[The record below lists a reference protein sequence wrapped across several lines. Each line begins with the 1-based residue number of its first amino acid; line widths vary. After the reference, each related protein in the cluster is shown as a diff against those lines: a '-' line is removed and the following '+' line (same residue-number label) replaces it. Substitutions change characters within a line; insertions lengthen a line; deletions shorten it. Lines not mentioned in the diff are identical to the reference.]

1 MNWAFQSER
10 CTEKS
15 NSTNLSKLQD
25 LHPPS
30 MKPCTKNKTTIHL
43 HTAGTVVAPTRR
55 SSRSIWGLM
64 ALPLLFLMGGCT
76 PFWKF
81 YDFKGA
87 AIPADIQTFSVDFF
101 SNEAAIVNPQL
112 SMSFTEKL
120 KTKFQGETR
129 LGLTNADGDYKF
141 GGSVVEYSVVPASL
155 NADVGT
161 AQNQFNIRIRVEFTC
176 EKYPEKNFARDF
188 SFFKIFDAS
197 ATFESVEESLS
208 TEIQNQIIQQIFA
221 AVALDW

>member
-1 MNWAFQSER
+1 
-10 CTEKS
+10 
-15 NSTNLSKLQD
+15 
-25 LHPPS
+25 
-30 MKPCTKNKTTIHL
+30 MKPCTNHSAHSIHTRKAL
-43 HTAGTVVAPTRR
+43 TRAAGG
-55 SSRSIWGLM
+55 SRKFLGTCLL
-64 ALPLLFLMGGCT
+64 LPLLLLLGGCT

-120 KTKFQGETR
+120 KTKFQSETR
-129 LGLTNADGDYKF
+129 LALTNADGDYKL
-141 GGSVVEYSVVPASL
+141 GGSIIEYSITPASL

-161 AQNQFNIRIRVEFTC
+161 AQNQFNIKVRVEFVC
-176 EKYPEKNFARDF
+176 EKYPEKSFARDYA
-188 SFFKIFDAS
+188 FFKIFDAS
-197 ATFESVEESLS
+197 STFESVEESLS
-208 TEIQNQIIQQIFA
+208 TEIQNQIVQQIFA

>member
-1 MNWAFQSER
+1 MNQP
-10 CTEKS
+10 
-15 NSTNLSKLQD
+15 NSAPANASLQ
-25 LHPPS
+25 
-30 MKPCTKNKTTIHL
+30 KPVPAKFRVYYVLLLIPL
-43 HTAGTVVAPTRR
+43 
-55 SSRSIWGLM
+55 
-64 ALPLLFLMGGCT
+64 LLFLGGCK

-87 AIPADIQTFSVDFF
+87 AIPSDIQTFSVDFF

-141 GGSVVEYSVVPASL
+141 GGSIIEYSVTPASL

-161 AQNQFNIRIRVEFTC
+161 AQNQFNIRVRVEFVC
-176 EKYPEKNFARDF
+176 EKYPEKSFARDF

-197 ATFESVEESLS
+197 SSFESVEETLS
-208 TEIQNQIIQQIFA
+208 AEIQNQIVQQIFA

>member
-30 MKPCTKNKTTIHL
+30 MKPCTKNKTTIYL
-43 HTAGTVVAPTRR
+43 QTAGTVAAPTRR
-55 SSRSIWGLM
+55 SSRSIWGLL

-161 AQNQFNIRIRVEFTC
+161 AQNQFNIRIRVEFNC

-208 TEIQNQIIQQIFA
+208 TEIQNQIVQQIFA

>member
-1 MNWAFQSER
+1 
-10 CTEKS
+10 
-15 NSTNLSKLQD
+15 
-25 LHPPS
+25 
-30 MKPCTKNKTTIHL
+30 MKPCTIHRTHENSQTEKA
-43 HTAGTVVAPTRR
+43 HTR
-55 SSRSIWGLM
+55 STGGGRKFM
-64 ALPLLFLMGGCT
+64 AIFLFFPLLLLMGGCT

-120 KTKFQGETR
+120 KTKFQSETR
-129 LGLTNADGDYKF
+129 LSLTNADGDYKF
-141 GGSVVEYSVVPASL
+141 GGSIVEYSIMPAAL

-161 AQNQFNIRIRVEFTC
+161 AQNQFNIKVRVEFVC
-176 EKYPEKNFARDF
+176 EKYPEKSFARDF

-208 TEIQNQIIQQIFA
+208 TEIQNQIVQQIFA

>member
-1 MNWAFQSER
+1 M
-10 CTEKS
+10 
-15 NSTNLSKLQD
+15 SKLQD
-25 LHPPS
+25 LHPQP
-30 MKPCTKNKTTIHL
+30 MKARTDSNTANSL
-43 HTAGTVVAPTRR
+43 HTKDVNTLASCRR
-55 SSRSIWGLM
+55 SKPKWLLM
-64 ALPLLFLMGGCT
+64 LLPLLLLLGGCT

-120 KTKFQGETR
+120 KTKFQSETR

-141 GGSVVEYSVVPASL
+141 GGSVVEYSVTPASL

-208 TEIQNQIIQQIFA
+208 TEIQNQIVQQIFA

>member
-1 MNWAFQSER
+1 
-10 CTEKS
+10 
-15 NSTNLSKLQD
+15 
-25 LHPPS
+25 
-30 MKPCTKNKTTIHL
+30 MKPFTIHRT
-43 HTAGTVVAPTRR
+43 HENSQTVKAQTRSTGGGR
-55 SSRSIWGLM
+55 KFM
-64 ALPLLFLMGGCT
+64 ATFQFFPLLLLMGGCT

-112 SMSFTEKL
+112 SMSLTEKL
-120 KTKFQGETR
+120 KTKFQSETR
-129 LGLTNADGDYKF
+129 LSLTNADGDYKF
-141 GGSVVEYSVVPASL
+141 GGSIVEYSITPAAL

-161 AQNQFNIRIRVEFTC
+161 AQNQFNIKVRVEFVC
-176 EKYPEKNFARDF
+176 EKYPEKSFARDF

-208 TEIQNQIIQQIFA
+208 TEIQNQIVQQIFA

>member
-1 MNWAFQSER
+1 MQETSP
-10 CTEKS
+10 K
-15 NSTNLSKLQD
+15 KLR
-25 LHPPS
+25 
-30 MKPCTKNKTTIHL
+30 
-43 HTAGTVVAPTRR
+43 AVY
-55 SSRSIWGLM
+55 GLM
-64 ALPLLFLMGGCT
+64 LLPLLLLLGGCT

-120 KTKFQGETR
+120 KTKFQSETR
-129 LGLTNADGDYKF
+129 LALTNADGNYKF
-141 GGSVVEYSVVPASL
+141 GGSIVEYTITPATL

-161 AQNQFNIRIRVEFTC
+161 AQNQFTIRIRVEFTC

-197 ATFESVEESLS
+197 ASFESVEEGLS
-208 TEIQNQIIQQIFA
+208 TDIQNQIVQQIFA

>member
-1 MNWAFQSER
+1 
-10 CTEKS
+10 
-15 NSTNLSKLQD
+15 
-25 LHPPS
+25 
-30 MKPCTKNKTTIHL
+30 MKPCTIHR
-43 HTAGTVVAPTRR
+43 TYENSQTVKAQTRSTGVNR
-55 SSRSIWGLM
+55 KFM
-64 ALPLLFLMGGCT
+64 AIFLFFPLLLLMGGCT

-120 KTKFQGETR
+120 KTKFQSETR
-129 LGLTNADGDYKF
+129 LSLTNADGDYKF
-141 GGSVVEYSVVPASL
+141 GGSIVEYSITPAAL

-161 AQNQFNIRIRVEFTC
+161 AQNQFNIKVRVEFVC
-176 EKYPEKNFARDF
+176 EKYPEKSFARDF

-208 TEIQNQIIQQIFA
+208 TEIQNQIVQQIFA

>member
-1 MNWAFQSER
+1 
-10 CTEKS
+10 
-15 NSTNLSKLQD
+15 
-25 LHPPS
+25 
-30 MKPCTKNKTTIHL
+30 MKPVTNHSAHENTLPVKAQTRAKGWSRKFL
-43 HTAGTVVAPTRR
+43 GT
-55 SSRSIWGLM
+55 SLL
-64 ALPLLFLMGGCT
+64 LPLLLLMGGCT

-120 KTKFQGETR
+120 KSKFQSETR
-129 LGLTNADGDYKF
+129 LALTNADGDYKL
-141 GGSVVEYSVVPASL
+141 GGSIIEYSITPASL

-161 AQNQFNIRIRVEFTC
+161 AQNQFNIKVRVEFVC
-176 EKYPEKNFARDF
+176 EKYPEKSFARDYA
-188 SFFKIFDAS
+188 FFKIFDAS
-197 ATFESVEESLS
+197 STFESVEESLS
-208 TEIQNQIIQQIFA
+208 TEIQNQIVQQIFA

>member
-30 MKPCTKNKTTIHL
+30 MKPCTKNKTTIYL
-43 HTAGTVVAPTRR
+43 QTAGTVAAPTRR
-55 SSRSIWGLM
+55 SSRSIWGLL
-64 ALPLLFLMGGCT
+64 ALPLLLMGGFT

>member
-1 MNWAFQSER
+1 
-10 CTEKS
+10 
-15 NSTNLSKLQD
+15 
-25 LHPPS
+25 
-30 MKPCTKNKTTIHL
+30 MKPCTNHSTHENTLPEKAQTRSKGWSRKFL
-43 HTAGTVVAPTRR
+43 GTC
-55 SSRSIWGLM
+55 LL
-64 ALPLLFLMGGCT
+64 LPLLLLMGGCT

-120 KTKFQGETR
+120 KTKFQSETR
-129 LGLTNADGDYKF
+129 LALTNADGDYKL
-141 GGSVVEYSVVPASL
+141 GGSIIEYSITPASL

-161 AQNQFNIRIRVEFTC
+161 AQNQFNIKVRVEFVC
-176 EKYPEKNFARDF
+176 EKYPEKSFARDYA
-188 SFFKIFDAS
+188 FFKIFDAS
-197 ATFESVEESLS
+197 STFESVEESLS
-208 TEIQNQIIQQIFA
+208 TEIQNQIVQQIFA

>member
-1 MNWAFQSER
+1 MSHPKPTSSAIQMQETSP
-10 CTEKS
+10 K
-15 NSTNLSKLQD
+15 KLR
-25 LHPPS
+25 
-30 MKPCTKNKTTIHL
+30 
-43 HTAGTVVAPTRR
+43 AVY
-55 SSRSIWGLM
+55 GLM
-64 ALPLLFLMGGCT
+64 LLPLLLLLGGCT

-120 KTKFQGETR
+120 KTKFQSETR
-129 LGLTNADGDYKF
+129 LALTNADGDYKF
-141 GGSVVEYSVVPASL
+141 GGSIVEYTITPATL

-161 AQNQFNIRIRVEFTC
+161 AQNQFTIRIRVEFTC
-176 EKYPEKNFARDF
+176 EKYPEKNFSRDF

-197 ATFESVEESLS
+197 ASFESVEEGLS
-208 TEIQNQIIQQIFA
+208 TDIQNQIVQQIFA

>member
-1 MNWAFQSER
+1 
-10 CTEKS
+10 
-15 NSTNLSKLQD
+15 
-25 LHPPS
+25 
-30 MKPCTKNKTTIHL
+30 MKPFTIHRT
-43 HTAGTVVAPTRR
+43 HENSQTVKAQTRSTGGGR
-55 SSRSIWGLM
+55 KFM
-64 ALPLLFLMGGCT
+64 ATFLFFPLLLLMGGCT

-112 SMSFTEKL
+112 SMSLTEKL
-120 KTKFQGETR
+120 KTKFQSETR
-129 LGLTNADGDYKF
+129 LSLTNADGDYKF
-141 GGSVVEYSVVPASL
+141 GGSIVEYSITPAAL

-161 AQNQFNIRIRVEFTC
+161 AQNQFNIKVRVEFVC
-176 EKYPEKNFARDF
+176 EKYPEKSFARDF

-208 TEIQNQIIQQIFA
+208 TEIQNQIVQQIFA